1 MGGRINHKLDVSR
14 ADVLEREEA
23 WEELGLAGERL
34 ARNAAASGRQ
44 SRKGAEERNKR
55 MLDTQEVTY

>member
-34 ARNAAASGRQ
+34 ARQPFGRQ